1 MSAPLANSR
10 AADQYAQKLCLLT
23 MFDVAP
29 VTKTD
34 RKARLGYASR
44 LLGYPVE
51 SMALGKMKAREFDAL
66 REELLNLKD
75 CPEAAE
81 EAFAESVVLQP
92 MTPAEINE
100 RVAEI
105 EEELRTLSQ
114 EIIRLQWLV
123 AERLAELWG
132 LAKSAGFRPLVELT
146 RFARIVGLKLA
157 TAHKWVRCHEL
168 IDQPTRDRHPD
179 LSWSTIEVAANAGF
193 DADCPA
199 TKEAVA
205 HRLEDASDLELTGP
219 GLMAHVLAERP
230 KKPRQRGDVILRE
243 TFREN
248 MSPAAFAE
256 ADAVL
261 PIVHAKLTVAAR
273 KVAP

>member
-1 MSAPLANSR
+1 MSAPLAYNRS
-10 AADQYAQKLCLLT
+10 ADQEAQKLCLLT

-29 VTKTD
+29 VTRTD
-34 RKARLGYASR
+34 RPARLGYASR

-51 SMALGKMKAREFDAL
+51 SMALGKMTAKEFNIL
-66 REELLNLKD
+66 RGELLNLKE
-75 CPEAAE
+75 CPEVAE
-81 EAFAESVVLQP
+81 AAFAESVPLRP
-92 MTPAEINE
+92 LTPAELNE

-157 TAHKWVRCHEL
+157 TAHKWVRCHQL

-179 LSWSTIEVAANAGF
+179 LSWSTMEVAANAGF
-193 DADCPA
+193 DLGHPA

-205 HRLEDASDLELTGP
+205 HRLEEASDLQLTGP
-219 GLMAHVLAERP
+219 GLMAHILAGQP
-230 KKPRQRGDVILRE
+230 KKQRQRGDVILRE